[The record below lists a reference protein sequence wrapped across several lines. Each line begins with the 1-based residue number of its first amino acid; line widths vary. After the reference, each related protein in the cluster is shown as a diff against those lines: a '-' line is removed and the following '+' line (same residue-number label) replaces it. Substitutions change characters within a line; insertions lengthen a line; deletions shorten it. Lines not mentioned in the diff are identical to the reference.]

1 MRYAGAKA
9 PQRTLPMMND
19 PNLVS
24 RRQVLEGAAALLPL
38 AAGRG
43 AISRLLQPDPV
54 LELGAREAVERIKTG
69 DLRAERYAE
78 QLIAQYHAHRELN
91 AINFISEPRV
101 LEAARAVDQARTKG
115 AKLPALAGL
124 PVAIKDQILA
134 AGYPSTG
141 GNGALKGHIPKR
153 NAAVV
158 ETLVRAGAIPF
169 CMAACPD
176 MTVLDGLMHQ
186 VFSHSESFGAVR
198 NPYDPSRGP
207 GGSSGG
213 NGALLA
219 ARIVPAAL
227 GEDTN
232 GSIRLPSSF
241 SGVAGLRPSTF
252 TLENALRGTDRKRYS
267 DDGLMLPPASRLD
280 TIGPMART
288 VADLAFLDAIITG
301 EQAPAV
307 DPRSIRIAI
316 PSAVYWDGD
325 SVDVGVAKVMQEAF
339 AKLREAGCQLVE
351 IDFNGEVRAIV
362 GTLDNQTPV
371 TVIAAA
377 GLNARPYFSTD
388 GMATWLAENA
398 PDVTLEQ
405 MYRGRPRSSGLLT
418 GSKLPPVEEQIRIVT
433 EGARRYAEIFR
444 SHGGRRD
451 RFSHGTH
458 SRDST
463 PSRRT
468 EGALRGDDRAQGQ
481 AAPGGQGHPG
491 EPVRGAADGRRGARP
506 SRRSDPGTSSWDGAR
521 RATRQRQRAARHRNR
536 DREDPRADSGAALL
550 VDAAPNPPPPLLVD
564 RSGRRR
570 RISAGRCRRR

>member
-1 MRYAGAKA
+1 
-9 PQRTLPMMND
+9 MNE
-19 PNLVS
+19 PNRIP
-24 RRQVLEGAAALLPL
+24 RRQVLQGAAAALLPL
-38 AAGRG
+38 AARRETL
-43 AISRLLQPDPV
+43 SRLFQSDPV
-54 LELGAREAVERIKTG
+54 LELGARDAVDRIRTG
-69 DLRAERYAE
+69 DLRAERYFE
-78 QLIAQYHAHRELN
+78 RLIAQYHAHRDLN
-91 AINFISEPRV
+91 AINFIDEPRV
-101 LEAARAVDQARTKG
+101 LEAARAVDQRRANGAR
-115 AKLPALAGL
+115 LPALAGL
-124 PVAIKDQILA
+124 PVAIKDQILV

-186 VFSHSESFGAVR
+186 VFSHSPSFGAVR

-219 ARIVPAAL
+219 ARIAPAAL

-252 TLENALRGTDRKRYS
+252 TLENALRGTFRKRYS

-288 VADLAFLDAIITG
+288 AADVAFLDAIITG
-301 EQAPAV
+301 EQAPTV
-307 DPRSIRIAI
+307 DPRTIRIAI
-316 PSAVYWDGD
+316 PSPRYWDGD
-325 SVDVGVAKVMQEAF
+325 SVDEGVAKVMQETF
-339 AKLREAGCQLVE
+339 AKLREAGCQLIE

-377 GLNARPYFSTD
+377 GLNARPYFSTE

-405 MYRGRPRSSGLLT
+405 MYRGRPRSSGLLA
-418 GSKLPPVEEQIRIVT
+418 GSKLPPVEEQIKIVT

-444 SHGGRRD
+444 SHGV
-451 RFSHGTH
+451 
-458 SRDST
+458 
-463 PSRRT
+463 
-468 EGALRGDDRAQGQ
+468 
-481 AAPGGQGHPG
+481 AAIAFPTVPIPAIPLHPGGPKEPFG
-491 EPVRGAADGRRGARP
+491 ETIAPKGKPLQEGKVILENLFVAPRMGAAGLVLPAGLTRGLPVGMELDAPPGKDSELLGIGIAIEKILGRI
-506 SRRSDPGTSSWDGAR
+506 PGPPF
-521 RATRQRQRAARHRNR
+521 TR
-536 DREDPRADSGAALL
+536 
-550 VDAAPNPPPPLLVD
+550 
-564 RSGRRR
+564 
-570 RISAGRCRRR
+570 